1 MLETAIALAFGHLVG
16 DFLLQAD
23 WMVRDKRKPQVLAA
37 HVAVVLACTW
47 AALGFAPQP
56 LLLLFIYLAH
66 AAIDWT
72 KLRVGGPG
80 LGPFVADQA
89 AHFATIGFGAALFP
103 AAWGSGLWGL
113 LAEGRLAQPV
123 ALLPAAMV
131 LGSGL
136 VAAVWAG
143 DYAVRALMS
152 ALPQPAPASLPKG
165 GRLIGRL
172 ERSMILMLV
181 LAGRADGIGFLIA
194 AKSVLRFND
203 LARDEDRG
211 VSEYVIIGTLAS
223 FAWGL
228 GAAFLARLALQA
240 LGP

>member
-1 MLETAIALAFGHLVG
+1 
-16 DFLLQAD
+16 
-23 WMVRDKRKPQVLAA
+23 MVRAKRTPQVLASL
-37 HVAVVLACTW
+37 VAVVLSSTLVG
-47 AALGFAPQP
+47 LGVAPQP
-56 LLLLFIYLAH
+56 LLLVLIYLAH
-66 AAIDWT
+66 TGTDWL
-72 KLRVGGPG
+72 KSHFGGPG

-89 AHFATIGFGAALFP
+89 AHFAVILLAAALFP
-103 AAWGSGLWGL
+103 GAYASGLWGL
-113 LAEGRLAQPV
+113 LAEGRLAGEV
-123 ALLPAAMV
+123 ALLPAAMA

-136 VAAVWAG
+136 VAAIWAG

-152 ALPQPAPASLPKG
+152 DLPQPDPASLPKG

-172 ERSMILMLV
+172 ERAMILMLV

-203 LARDEDRG
+203 LARDEDRR

-228 GAAFLARLALQA
+228 GAAFLARLALHA